1 MKRERLIKQIK
12 QLEKDNLDLTKT
24 VNEEKESK
32 AKLQTEIEELN
43 KKVEGN
49 DAIVLK
55 LQEEIEKLQKE
66 KSSLAAE
73 KVFLMQVGES
83 FLDSQSHLKWIGSES
98 FQITKYWT
106 GKYH

>member
-83 FLDSQSHLKWIGSES
+83 FLDSQSHLK
-98 FQITKYWT
+98 
-106 GKYH
+106 

>member
-12 QLEKDNLDLTKT
+12 QIEKDNLELTKT

-32 AKLQTEIEELN
+32 EKLQTEIEELN

-49 DAIVLK
+49 DAHVLK

-73 KVFLMQVGES
+73 KVFLNQVKTSLFSISLNEPP
-83 FLDSQSHLKWIGSES
+83 
-98 FQITKYWT
+98 
-106 GKYH
+106 